1 MCGIIDSGS
10 WNTCHNQTGMKNCG
24 FAICSSLMMREIVC
38 SFIIIFKH
46 FDVNFWD
53 KDPRQG
59 CNVSQIQIKKTKF
72 LTLAKKKK
80 TLEHYEIWLLF
91 LPSHLFYLLNLVTN
105 EFFSENIQN
114 TGPTFYWGFI
124 GLNPLPL
131 WKFQFTFML
140 SFRNFGLLEK
150 ILRLLVM
157 RISMLHY
164 CKGLTIK
171 IIWDR
176 Y

>member
-46 FDVNFWD
+46 FNANFWD

-59 CNVSQIQIKKTKF
+59 CNVSQIHTKKTKF
-72 LTLAKKKK
+72 LTLAKQKPWSIIKFGCYSCLLTYFNFW
-80 TLEHYEIWLLF
+80 TLSPI
-91 LPSHLFYLLNLVTN
+91 N
-105 EFFSENIQN
+105 FFRKYPKYR
-114 TGPTFYWGFI
+114 PTFYWGFI

-150 ILRLLVM
+150 ILRLPVM
-157 RISMLHY
+157 RISMLY

-171 IIWDR
+171 IIQDR